1 MGCYILAGKQTE
13 LQKCGIVMPI
23 SDCDGC
29 DEGHWREVKTLIERA
44 ATIAGFKGVLVSEA
58 DDVGVIQKRIV
69 QNLYDCPVIV
79 CDISGRNAN
88 VMFELGMRL
97 AFDKP
102 TIIIKDDRTPFSFD
116 TSPVEHV
123 NYPRDLR
130 YTKVE
135 EFQTVLSGKIS
146 KSAASSGD
154 DSFLKS
160 FGSFKVA
167 DIPVEKA
174 SIDELILDELAV
186 MKAEIRTMRNSNS
199 LGHRDNITGR
209 GFEDKWVSANSFINR
224 SYKSM
229 SYRLSSELDA
239 NRLRDVQI
247 AVKKL
252 KILKGVKQA
261 KVNWSDHEKEVF
273 VEFADSS
280 STLRAQAEHGI
291 IEILG
296 SYM

>member
-1 MGCYILAGKQTE
+1 MAEKQTE

-29 DEGHWREVKTLIERA
+29 DEGHWREVKILIERA
-44 ATIAGFKGVLVSEA
+44 AAIAGFKGVLVSEA

-69 QNLYDCPVIV
+69 QNLYDCPVVV

-123 NYPRDLR
+123 TYPRDLR

-135 EFQTVLSGKIS
+135 EFQKVLSEKIL
-146 KSAASSGD
+146 KSASSSGD

-186 MKAEIRTMRNSNS
+186 MKAEIRSMRNSNS
-199 LGHRDNITGR
+199 LRHRDELTDR
-209 GFEDKWVSANSFINR
+209 GFEDTWVSANAFSNR
-224 SYKSM
+224 PYNSM
-229 SYRLSSELDA
+229 SYRLSGELDT
-239 NRLRDVQI
+239 NRLKDVQI

-261 KVNWSDHEKEVF
+261 RVNWTDCEKEVL

-280 STLRAQAEHGI
+280 SILREQAEHGI
-291 IEILG
+291 IDILG